1 MENPN
6 ILFVSRAYPPVVGGI
21 ENQNY
26 ELSVWLA
33 RYAKVKT
40 IANKKGR
47 KFLPFFAPYALFYV
61 LFSLY
66 KYDVVLLGDG
76 LLSFL
81 AWAIKIFSKKPVI
94 CVVHGLDINYNSA
107 SLGVCYEKILIWLY
121 QKIWI
126 NIFIKKVDSFIAV
139 GNETIRVGIKLG
151 IPEEKFIFIPNGVD
165 AEKNLLNASQKDL
178 ENIIKKSVEGKKVLL
193 TSGRLAKQKGVAWF
207 IRNVMPKLGEEFVY
221 VVAGDG
227 PDRKNI
233 ENAIEKSGCAD
244 KIVMLGRVSDR
255 DRNILFN
262 TADLFLQPNVKVP
275 GDMEGFGISVIE
287 AGACRL
293 PVLAANIEGLR
304 DAIKDGRNGFLVE
317 SGNASAFVEKINQL
331 FNKGNPRKIFGEE
344 TRKFVVENYSWKNIA
359 QKYLEE
365 IRRRTIGP
373 SVPTPISPEE
383 IVRRT

>member
-1 MENPN
+1 
-6 ILFVSRAYPPVVGGI
+6 
-21 ENQNY
+21 
-26 ELSVWLA
+26 
-33 RYAKVKT
+33 
-40 IANKKGR
+40 
-47 KFLPFFAPYALFYV
+47 
-61 LFSLY
+61 
-66 KYDVVLLGDG
+66 
-76 LLSFL
+76 
-81 AWAIKIFSKKPVI
+81 
-94 CVVHGLDINYNSA
+94 
-107 SLGVCYEKILIWLY
+107 
-121 QKIWI
+121 
-126 NIFIKKVDSFIAV
+126 
-139 GNETIRVGIKLG
+139 
-151 IPEEKFIFIPNGVD
+151 
-165 AEKNLLNASQKDL
+165 
-178 ENIIKKSVEGKKVLL
+178 
-193 TSGRLAKQKGVAWF
+193 
-207 IRNVMPKLGEEFVY
+207 
-221 VVAGDG
+221 
-227 PDRKNI
+227 
-233 ENAIEKSGCAD
+233 
-244 KIVMLGRVSDR
+244 MLGRVSDR